1 MEMIHPDFF
10 GGTDMKVALSH
21 SGATLNRDN
30 FENMKKNGIDA
41 VEVALGYSFCEILDY
56 KAIARFAAAADVKL
70 WSSHLPFMPYERLD
84 MSALDNDLRNGT
96 VDFYTELVKKL
107 ADAGVDK
114 FVIHPSREP
123 VAEDESRAEYVKCAR
138 DAFSRLAD
146 NAAREGAVIAVEC
159 LPRSCLGRT
168 ADEMRDI
175 ISANDKLRVCFD
187 CNHLMMDNN
196 INFLEKLADKI
207 VTVHISDF
215 DFENE
220 RHWLPG
226 EGKLEWQPI
235 YKKLCEIGYTGPW
248 LYEIGFKAPKTI
260 IRERD
265 LTYADFY
272 ENAQTIFSGKEPQ
285 MPAFSTHKEHIGM
298 WE

>member
-1 MEMIHPDFF
+1 MQ
-10 GGTDMKVALSH
+10 VALSC
-21 SGATLNRDN
+21 SAITLNDEN
-30 FENMKKNGIDA
+30 FEKMKASGIDA
-41 VEVALGYSFCEILDY
+41 VEVALGYSFCQILDY
-56 KAIARFAAAADVKL
+56 NAIAKFANKHGVKL
-70 WSSHLPFMPYERLD
+70 WSSHLPFMPYDKLD
-84 MSALDNDLRNGT
+84 MAALDSGIRNGT
-96 VDFYTELVKKL
+96 VEYYTELIKKL
-107 ADAGVDK
+107 ASVGVDK

-123 VAEDESRAEYVKCAR
+123 VPEDESRAEYIKCAQES
-138 DAFSRLAD
+138 FSSLAD
-146 NAAREGAVIAVEC
+146 NAAKEGAIIAVED
-159 LPRSCLGRT
+159 LPRSCLGRS
-168 ADEMRDI
+168 AEEMLEI

-187 CNHLMMDNN
+187 SNHLMIDSNV
-196 INFLEKLADKI
+196 NFLDALADKI

-226 EGKLEWQPI
+226 EGKLVWQPI
-235 YKKLCEIGYTGPW
+235 YKKLCEIGYAGPW
-248 LYEIGFKAPKTI
+248 LYEIGLKCPKTI

-285 MPAFSTHKEHIGM
+285 KPDFTTYKEHVGM

>member
-1 MEMIHPDFF
+1 
-10 GGTDMKVALSH
+10 MKVGLSH

-30 FENMKKNGIDA
+30 LKKLKESGIDA
-41 VEVALGYSFCEILDY
+41 VEVALGYSFAEILDY
-56 KAIARFAAAADVKL
+56 KTIAKFAADADVKL
-70 WSSHLPFMPYERLD
+70 WSSHLPFMPYDKLD
-84 MSALDNDLRNGT
+84 MSSLDNCLRNGT
-96 VDFYTELVKKL
+96 VDFYTELIKKI
-107 ADAGVDK
+107 ADVGIDK

-123 VAEDESRAEYVKCAR
+123 VAEDDSRAEYVKCAK

-146 NAAREGAVIAVEC
+146 NAAREGAMIAVEC

-168 ADEMRDI
+168 ADEMLDI
-175 ISANDKLRVCFD
+175 ISANERLRVCFD
-187 CNHLMMDNN
+187 SNHLMMDTNV
-196 INFLEKLADKI
+196 NFIEKLAGKI

-235 YKKLCEIGYTGPW
+235 YKKLCEIGYSGPW
-248 LYEIGFKAPKTI
+248 LYEIGLKCPKTI
-260 IRERD
+260 YRDRD

-285 MPAFSTHKEHIGM
+285 KPDFTTYKPNIGM